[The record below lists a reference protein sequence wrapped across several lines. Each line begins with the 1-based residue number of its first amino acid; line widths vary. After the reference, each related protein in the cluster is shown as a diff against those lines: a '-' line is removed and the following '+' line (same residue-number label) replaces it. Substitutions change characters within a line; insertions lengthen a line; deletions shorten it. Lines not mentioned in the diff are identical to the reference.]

1 MSGIYFSDV
10 GDAID
15 EGEREGESV
24 YGDSGYKSI
33 SELCSVSSMCGGS
46 GEWAARVVCN
56 MCGQL
61 IFSSKHT
68 LWC

>member
-15 EGEREGESV
+15 EGEREGELV
-24 YGDSGYKSI
+24 YGDSGYKSN

-46 GEWAARVVCN
+46 GE
-56 MCGQL
+56 
-61 IFSSKHT
+61 
-68 LWC
+68 